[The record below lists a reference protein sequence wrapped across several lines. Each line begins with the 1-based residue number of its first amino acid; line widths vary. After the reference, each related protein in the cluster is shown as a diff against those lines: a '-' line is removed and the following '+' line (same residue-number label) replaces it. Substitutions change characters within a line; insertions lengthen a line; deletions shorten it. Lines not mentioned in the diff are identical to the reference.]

1 MKISIEVADSALV
14 AMFVISGITKVM
26 TLGAS
31 EADRFAEK
39 TGFKKY
45 AQYVVFLAGVIE
57 LYRAFMIL
65 QGVWQDNV
73 SRNAS
78 LKRVHHGSNVLV
90 IFTVAATLIFYL
102 KPFKY
107 KPTLANMT
115 TIAGLLLLP
124 QVWELK
130 H

>member
-1 MKISIEVADSALV
+1 MKIGIEVAASALV
-14 AMFVISGITKVM
+14 AMFVISGTTKVM

-39 TGFKKY
+39 TGLKKY
-45 AQYVVFLAGVIE
+45 AQLVVFLAGVIE
-57 LYRAFMIL
+57 LYGAFIIL
-65 QGVWQDNV
+65 QGVWQNNV
-73 SRNAS
+73 SRKES
-78 LKRVHHGSNVLV
+78 SKKVHHGSNVLV
-90 IFTVAATLIFYL
+90 AFTVAATLIFYV

-124 QVWELK
+124 QVCELK